1 LLFHRLA
8 PKTNFNK
15 LSAQGM
21 KLQTKPL
28 LTITAVILTAA
39 IILSRCISF
48 EVDPITVIDSN
59 GKPAIEQTVQLDQ
72 TALHYLESGN
82 SAGTVLVFIHGTP
95 GSMGFFSG
103 YITDPRL
110 TQTRNIT
117 IDRPGWGK
125 SIVNGPFD
133 PTLTFQSAALGNW
146 LCDIKQASPNNKL
159 VVVAHSY
166 GATLTPKLAMDHPQ
180 CISAALLLAGGADPK
195 LTAPRWYNNLAH
207 YPPVSWLVSLFSMDL
222 KRSNNEMMS
231 VKTELEKIQLDW
243 QKLKLPITVIQGEE
257 DGLVHPDNADFIET
271 QLAHIPAKIIRVEG
285 AGHVLRESHRDL
297 IMDEILNLL

>member
-1 LLFHRLA
+1 
-8 PKTNFNK
+8 
-15 LSAQGM
+15 M
-21 KLQTKPL
+21 KLRIKSL
-28 LTITAVILTAA
+28 LSITAA
-39 IILSRCISF
+39 ILTTAIIVSSCISF
-48 EVDPITVIDSN
+48 ELDPITVIDSN

-82 SAGTVLVFIHGTP
+82 SAGTALVFIHGTP

-110 TQTRNIT
+110 AQTRNIT

-133 PTLTFQSAALGNW
+133 PTLTFQSSALGDW

-180 CISAALLLAGGADPK
+180 CVSAALLLAGGADPK
-195 LTAPRWYNNLAH
+195 LTAPRWYNNLTH
-207 YPPVSWLVSLFSMDL
+207 YPPVSWLASLSSMGL
-222 KRSNNEMMS
+222 KRSNNEMMT

-257 DGLVHPDNADFIET
+257 DGLVHPGNADFIET
-271 QLAHIPAKIIRVEG
+271 QLAHIPAKVIRVEG
-285 AGHVLRESHRDL
+285 AGHILRESHRDL
-297 IMDEILNLL
+297 IMGEILNLL